1 MAGLVALFITTALI
15 GLAIGNRKGR
25 AVQGFL
31 LGLLLSVIGIVI
43 IAFLP
48 ATEEMKIRRAEEKMR
63 IKQQQRRV
71 QPLIRLRRNRSK
83 GKDFTPQQPS
93 VPAQGTPGSWEQ
105 PRPPD
110 ATGVTRAPGQ
120 PDGGS

>member
-25 AVQGFL
+25 AVQGLL
-31 LGLLLSVIGIVI
+31 LGLLLSVIGVVI

-48 ATEEMKIRRAEEKMR
+48 ATEEMKIRRAQEKMR
-63 IKQQQRRV
+63 IQQQRRV
-71 QPLIRLRRNRSK
+71 EPLIRLRRNRGK

-93 VPAQGTPGSWEQ
+93 VPAQGTPRSWEQ
-105 PRPPD
+105 PPP
-110 ATGVTRAPGQ
+110 PGTPRQ
-120 PDGGS
+120 EPQE

>member
-1 MAGLVALFITTALI
+1 MAGLVALFIATALI

-25 AVQGFL
+25 AIQGLL

-48 ATEEMKIRRAEEKMR
+48 VTEEMKIRRAQEKMR
-63 IKQQQRRV
+63 IKQQQQKQQQRV
-71 QPLIRLRRNRSK
+71 GPLIRLRRNRGN

-105 PRPPD
+105 PRPPG
-110 ATGVTRAPGQ
+110 TPRQEPQ
-120 PDGGS
+120 E